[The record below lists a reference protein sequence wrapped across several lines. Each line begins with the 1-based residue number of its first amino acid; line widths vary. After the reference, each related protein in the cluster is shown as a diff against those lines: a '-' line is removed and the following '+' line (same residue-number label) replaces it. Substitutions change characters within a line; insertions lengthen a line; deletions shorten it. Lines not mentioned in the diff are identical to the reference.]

1 MRVLVTIIK
10 GDVLMNQEF
19 EAAIYIIIHFMILY
33 FSLAVNLYCITQYI
47 IGKKLDVER
56 ESNFI
61 AKLISIPI
69 LYISIRYGVYKYAF
83 LFLSCILERYQSKRI
98 FIICSLGILFLEC
111 FSYLGFMSDNEK
123 KIYIFRFDL
132 IKQILKII
140 QMLSVIVLV
149 IHLFLKGIGII
160 DIGTVVWRIELV
172 INLFVLISFV
182 IISSFNLT
190 VSSDREYMCVNN
202 GLTQVLLVIDDSH
215 PLKFKKNDD
224 NSYYISNG
232 EDSADTFVLNKEHLL
247 TLQKYFQEEL
257 SL

>member
-1 MRVLVTIIK
+1 
-10 GDVLMNQEF
+10 
-19 EAAIYIIIHFMILY
+19 
-33 FSLAVNLYCITQYI
+33 
-47 IGKKLDVER
+47 
-56 ESNFI
+56 
-61 AKLISIPI
+61 
-69 LYISIRYGVYKYAF
+69 
-83 LFLSCILERYQSKRI
+83 
-98 FIICSLGILFLEC
+98 
-111 FSYLGFMSDNEK
+111 MSDNEK

>member
-1 MRVLVTIIK
+1 
-10 GDVLMNQEF
+10 
-19 EAAIYIIIHFMILY
+19 
-33 FSLAVNLYCITQYI
+33 
-47 IGKKLDVER
+47 
-56 ESNFI
+56 
-61 AKLISIPI
+61 
-69 LYISIRYGVYKYAF
+69 
-83 LFLSCILERYQSKRI
+83 
-98 FIICSLGILFLEC
+98 
-111 FSYLGFMSDNEK
+111 MSDNEK

-190 VSSDREYMCVNN
+190 VSSDREYMCINN
-202 GLTQVLLVIDDSH
+202 GLTQVLLVMDDSH